1 MNPAILFLA
10 AAMFTMGV
18 DDYIVAGLLPGLG
31 ATLHAP
37 IAGVA
42 QGITVFNLM
51 YMVCAPG
58 FAVLLAGKPARRV
71 VVAALAIFAGGNLL
85 TLASPNLAAYL
96 ASRAIAGIGAGMFA
110 PIAVAWA
117 ARLVAPE
124 ARGRAMSLIWGA
136 NSAGAVVG
144 VPVGLWL
151 SATAGWQAA
160 IWPIVVLA
168 AVAAIGVAIRQPDLA
183 VEAPATPPGERFRFL
198 ANRRVLATV
207 GVTCLTATG
216 SLGLYAFVAPLQ
228 AGQANAYEAALTLWN
243 VGGLLGT
250 LAVGHVVDRT
260 GDPRLV
266 MAGILAALAAVL
278 LALPAAGAVPV
289 LGLLPFLLWGV
300 LGWAT
305 GAPQQLALLAL
316 EPDHHAPV
324 VALNGSAL
332 GLGSVLGPALGGL
345 ALALGVDVRVLPYAA
360 GALVL
365 VALVAHL
372 ALMRAQ
378 PREEQPA

>member
-1 MNPAILFLA
+1 M
-10 AAMFTMGV
+10 
-18 DDYIVAGLLPGLG
+18 
-31 ATLHAP
+31 
-37 IAGVA
+37 AGVA

-58 FAVLLAGKPARRV
+58 FAVLLAGRPARPV
-71 VVAALAIFAGGNLL
+71 IVAALLIFAAGNLL
-85 TLASPNLAAYL
+85 TLASTNLATYL
-96 ASRAIAGIGAGMFA
+96 GSRAIAGVGAGMFA

-117 ARLVAPE
+117 AKLVVPE

-151 SATAGWQAA
+151 AATAGWQAA
-160 IWPIVVLA
+160 IWPIAVLA
-168 AVAAIGVAIRQPDLA
+168 VVAAIGVAIRQPDLA
-183 VEAPATPPGERFRFL
+183 VEAPPPPGERFAFL
-198 ANRRVLATV
+198 GNRRVLATV

-216 SLGLYAFVAPLQ
+216 SLGLYAFIAPLQ
-228 AGQANAYEAALTLWN
+228 AGQANGFEAALTLWN

-260 GDPRLV
+260 GNPRAV
-266 MAGILAALAAVL
+266 MAAILAALAAAL
-278 LALPAAGAVPV
+278 LALPALGAVPL

-345 ALALGVDVRVLPYAA
+345 ALACGLDVRMLPYAA
-360 GALVL
+360 CGLVL
-365 VALVAHL
+365 CALAAHL
-372 ALMRAQ
+372 ALMHQA

>member
-18 DDYIVAGLLPGLG
+18 DDYVVAGLLPGLG

-58 FAVLLAGKPARRV
+58 FAVLLAGKPAKPA
-71 VVAALAIFAGGNLL
+71 VVAALAIFAAGNLL

-117 ARLVAPE
+117 AKLVAPE

-151 SATAGWQAA
+151 SATVGWQAA

-168 AVAAIGVAIRQPDLA
+168 VVAAIGVAIRQPDLE
-183 VEAPATPPGERFRFL
+183 VEAPPPPGERFKFL

-228 AGQANAYEAALTLWN
+228 AGQANAAEAALTLWN

-250 LAVGHVVDRT
+250 LAVGHVIDRT
-260 GDPRLV
+260 GNPRLV
-266 MAGILAALAAVL
+266 MGGILAALAAVL
-278 LALPAAGAVPV
+278 LALPAAGAVPL
-289 LGLLPFLLWGV
+289 LGLVPFLLWGV

-345 ALALGVDVRVLPYAA
+345 ALALGADVRVLPYAA

-365 VALVAHL
+365 AALVCHL
-372 ALMRAQ
+372 ALMQSQ